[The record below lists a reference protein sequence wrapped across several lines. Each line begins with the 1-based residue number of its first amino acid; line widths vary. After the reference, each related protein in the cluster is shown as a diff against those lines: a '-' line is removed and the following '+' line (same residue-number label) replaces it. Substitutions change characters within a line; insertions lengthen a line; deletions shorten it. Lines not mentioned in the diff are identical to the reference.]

1 MRPGDRGDDV
11 GGIDVDDL
19 LVLGI
24 LVGVVLDEGALGA
37 AAHVLAALLVDLEQA
52 RLAAGLDGHVG
63 NREAAL
69 DGERLDRGAG
79 ELHRAVERAIDADL
93 ADHVEDDVLGRGALG
108 KLAVHHD
115 ADGLGHLEPGAAG
128 GHAHA
133 GVRGAHAG
141 GEGTDAAVGAGVGV
155 RADHEVAGHDDAALG
170 EKGVLDAHAALL
182 VVVRDP
188 HLVGEVARDLGLLG
202 ALDVLV
208 GSVVVG
214 HEADLVAVEDAGTDL
229 AHRLDGD
236 GRGDVVGEHKVEVA
250 LDELAGNDLL
260 ETGVGGEDLLGH
272 GLGTCHLLTLLR

>member
-79 ELHRAVERAIDADL
+79 ELHRAVERAVDADL

-115 ADGLGHLEPGAAG
+115 ADGLGHLEPGAPG

-133 GVRGAHAG
+133 GVGGAHA
-141 GEGTDAAVGAGVGV
+141 V
-155 RADHEVAGHDDAALG
+155 
-170 EKGVLDAHAALL
+170 EKA
-182 VVVRDP
+182 P
-188 HLVGEVARDLGLLG
+188 MPP
-202 ALDVLV
+202 
-208 GSVVVG
+208 
-214 HEADLVAVEDAGTDL
+214 
-229 AHRLDGD
+229 
-236 GRGDVVGEHKVEVA
+236 
-250 LDELAGNDLL
+250 
-260 ETGVGGEDLLGH
+260 
-272 GLGTCHLLTLLR
+272 